1 MSRKLVSLFLALAL
15 LASCVPAF
23 AEDGVTVTDMT
34 GREITLDG
42 PAAKIVA
49 LTASDV
55 EIIYA
60 LGAGDL
66 LVGRGEWCNWP
77 AEVLDKPVV
86 KSGAET
92 VYPSVTT
99 AFIVSADP
107 SFPYSTSNS
116 SPARSS
122 FVLLV

>member
-1 MSRKLVSLFLALAL
+1 MSKKLVSLFLAVLMLFSVAASLAEGS
-15 LASCVPAF
+15 A
-23 AEDGVTVTDMT
+23 VTVTDMT

-66 LVGRGEWCNWP
+66 LV
-77 AEVLDKPVV
+77 A
-86 KSGAET
+86 SGHHVAIFL
-92 VYPSVTT
+92 
-99 AFIVSADP
+99 AFQLSR
-107 SFPYSTSNS
+107 YSHTQS
-116 SPARSS
+116 S
-122 FVLLV
+122 